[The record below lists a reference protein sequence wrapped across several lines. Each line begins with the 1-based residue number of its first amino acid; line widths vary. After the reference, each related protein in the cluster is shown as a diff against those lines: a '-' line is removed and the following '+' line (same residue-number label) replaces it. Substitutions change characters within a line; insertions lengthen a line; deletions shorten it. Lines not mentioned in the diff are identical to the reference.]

1 MGRGDT
7 AGLLRAWLGGGC
19 WVSLPR
25 GPLPALGFMTGG
37 SWFSFGSFGL
47 WGWRLPRHCPH
58 SRGGGGSWWRAA
70 GRRGWAVGWGRG
82 GQRPAG
88 ARVWLGQAGQ
98 DGGRWEPRVRREQAG
113 GARATLGLPVIPP
126 ETGQP
131 VGSEP
136 WASESGRCVC
146 WLCRSVSC
154 RWEEHAGLSF
164 PVCTRGWVAA
174 LFTPS
179 GSCEASVIMPG
190 PGLLNVPMSLFLSS
204 IRQRPLP
211 S

>member
-7 AGLLRAWLGGGC
+7 VGLLRAWLGGGC

-113 GARATLGLPVIPP
+113 GVRPRWGSLLSHQKLGSPWDPSPGPRSRADVSA
-126 ETGQP
+126 
-131 VGSEP
+131 GSAAQSP
-136 WASESGRCVC
+136 AGGRSTWAS
-146 WLCRSVSC
+146 VSPSAPGGGWQHC
-154 RWEEHAGLSF
+154 LRR
-164 PVCTRGWVAA
+164 PVLV
-174 LFTPS
+174 
-179 GSCEASVIMPG
+179 
-190 PGLLNVPMSLFLSS
+190 
-204 IRQRPLP
+204 RPQ
-211 S
+211 

>member
-7 AGLLRAWLGGGC
+7 VGLLRAWLGGGC

-113 GARATLGLPVIPP
+113 GCGHAGAPCYPTRNWAARGIRALGLGV
-126 ETGQP
+126 GQMCLLALLLSLLP
-131 VGSEP
+131 VGGARGP
-136 WASESGRCVC
+136 Q
-146 WLCRSVSC
+146 
-154 RWEEHAGLSF
+154 F
-164 PVCTRGWVAA
+164 PCLHQGVG
-174 LFTPS
+174 
-179 GSCEASVIMPG
+179 GSIVYAVR
-190 PGLLNVPMSLFLSS
+190 FL
-204 IRQRPLP
+204 
-211 S
+211 